1 MTNYNKTPLILY
13 MGGGV
18 MSCLS
23 DKSGCELVYLAS
35 SFAIALSQGL
45 SCEEVGVLAAFL
57 TSVGDN
63 LAIIA
68 TQCVENDSDS

>member
-13 MGGGV
+13 MGGV

-68 TQCVENDSDS
+68 TQCVENDSNS